1 MTFRHNIVRVALIG
15 LASAALIGCATY
27 DRKGN
32 NTLIGAGLGAAAGAV
47 VSQGDPLYTVGGAA
61 AGGLLGNILTSDDDR
76 RGSRGWDRGGRNSR
90 DWNRRGD
97 RRYYRR

>member
-1 MTFRHNIVRVALIG
+1 MSFRHNIARITLIG
-15 LASAALIGCATY
+15 LACATLVGCATY

-61 AGGLLGNILTSDDDR
+61 AGGLLGNILTSDDR
-76 RGSRGWDRGGRNSR
+76 RSSRGWDRGGRGSR
-90 DWNRRGD
+90 DWDRRGG
-97 RRYYRR
+97 RRHYRR